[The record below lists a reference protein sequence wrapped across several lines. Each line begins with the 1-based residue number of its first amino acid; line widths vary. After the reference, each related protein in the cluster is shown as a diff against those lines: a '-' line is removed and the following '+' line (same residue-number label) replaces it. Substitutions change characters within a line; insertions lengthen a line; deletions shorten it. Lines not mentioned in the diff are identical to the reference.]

1 VPLVA
6 QAHSPDKTIVEL
18 PKFRSESSSELK
30 HVLQSLG
37 MTDAFASGADFS
49 RISEPPLFISQVLH
63 KAVVDVDEEG
73 TVAAAATAVMM
84 TRSMPMQ
91 QPPFKLVF
99 DRPFVFAIQHLATN
113 TPVFTGVVQS
123 PPEHAQ

>member
-1 VPLVA
+1 
-6 QAHSPDKTIVEL
+6 
-18 PKFRSESSSELK
+18 
-30 HVLQSLG
+30 